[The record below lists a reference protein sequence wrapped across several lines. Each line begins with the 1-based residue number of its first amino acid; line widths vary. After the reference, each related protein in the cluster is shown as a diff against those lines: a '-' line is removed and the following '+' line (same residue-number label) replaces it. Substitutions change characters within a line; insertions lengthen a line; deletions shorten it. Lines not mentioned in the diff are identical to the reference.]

1 MNATGAS
8 ISNRFNRTAQGLWMV
23 LLGIPL
29 LIAYGAGLILIII
42 GAIRMRG
49 SGRANKIRKKG
60 QEAFGTISYKI
71 MEHDERV
78 SLLTKKRVVFYYK
91 LENGLLGRTNESI
104 NKKTYGLLSKC
115 GNNIPIKVLDNQLL

>member
-1 MNATGAS
+1 MGVTGAS
-8 ISNRFNRTAQGLWMV
+8 ISNKFNRTAQGLWMV

-60 QEAFGTISYKI
+60 
-71 MEHDERV
+71 
-78 SLLTKKRVVFYYK
+78 
-91 LENGLLGRTNESI
+91 
-104 NKKTYGLLSKC
+104 
-115 GNNIPIKVLDNQLL
+115 